1 MYVCILGVGWGLGG
15 MELRVG
21 SNNDF
26 FPLVLY
32 TAASH
37 TARVLYIFC
46 VFIYNIYALLVL
58 IYVLLS

>member
-1 MYVCILGVGWGLGG
+1 MCVCFGVGWGLRG

-21 SNNDF
+21 SSKTISLCF
-26 FPLVLY
+26 IY

-37 TARVLYIFC
+37 TAHVLYIFC
-46 VFIYNIYALLVL
+46 VYIIYALLAL